1 MSEINEDQ
9 FNADMRKF
17 LKTFG
22 VTAQREIEKAVR
34 KAVDSGQLA
43 DASSVTARA
52 RLEVEG
58 TDVNL
63 VIEEPLRIK

>member
-1 MSEINEDQ
+1 MSEINEEQ

-34 KAVDSGQLA
+34 KAVESGELA
-43 DASSVTARA
+43 DATAVTARA

-58 TDVNL
+58 VDVSL
-63 VIEEPLRIK
+63 VVEEPLRIR